1 MFPELIRFA
10 LVFGLLVAIHMAL
23 DRYLR
28 WDRARRLAEE
38 HANGAGQPLS
48 REDYV
53 ARGLARYE
61 RSWERRLLFGIYLVP
76 VAIAAGVLLLA
87 WGGGAQ

>member
-10 LVFGLLVAIHMAL
+10 LAIGVLVAIHMAL

-28 WDRARRLAEE
+28 HDLARRLAEE
-38 HANGAGQPLS
+38 HAAGADPALS

-53 ARGLARYE
+53 TRGLARYH
-61 RSWERRLLFGIYLVP
+61 RSWERRLLYGIYVVP
-76 VAIAAGVLLLA
+76 VAIALGILLLA
-87 WGGGAQ
+87 PELLAS